1 MERTDRRLSTQERR
15 AVDTYVVGV
24 GMTNFGK
31 LVGAT
36 LGSLALQ
43 AAQQTLGD
51 AGADVTTVDTVVFA
65 NAFQGA
71 LDGQHSVRGQMA
83 LRDLALGGVGVINV
97 ENACASASTAL
108 NVAVAQVGSGMA
120 DVALAIGAEKMTGV
134 PVDLVANGF
143 DGCWDVARKVESLAL
158 LDAIGST
165 ARPESDFE
173 ENPDRSV
180 FMDIYA
186 ALAKSHMGRFGT
198 TVRQLAAVAAKN
210 HLHSEHNPRAQYQRR
225 FTIDEVLA
233 ARGVVWPF
241 TTPMCSPLSDGA
253 AAALVCS
260 RAALRRFPDARPVR
274 LRSSVVMSGAAR
286 DPDDL
291 DRHVSR
297 RAAHELAG
305 IGPEDIDVAEV
316 HDATAFGEIQQ
327 TENLGL
333 CKAGEG
339 GVMAERGETSLSG
352 SVPVNPSGGLESRG
366 HPVGAT
372 GLAQIFEL
380 VTQLRGAAVNRQ
392 VRGARIAVAENGG
405 GLLGVE
411 EAAASVTVL
420 EAVQS

>member
-1 MERTDRRLSTQERR
+1 MTRFGRRP
-15 AVDTYVVGV
+15 
-24 GMTNFGK
+24 
-31 LVGAT
+31 GAT
-36 LGSLALQ
+36 VGSLAV
-43 AAQQTLGD
+43 AAALATLDDADTD
-51 AGADVTTVDTVVFA
+51 AGTVDTAVFG

-71 LDGQHSVRGQMA
+71 IERQHSVRGQMA
-83 LRDLALGGVGVINV
+83 LEQLGLGGIGVVNV
-97 ENACASASTAL
+97 ENACAGASTAL

-120 DVALAIGAEKMTGV
+120 DVALAVGAERMTGV

-143 DGCWDVARKVESLAL
+143 EGCWDVSRKSESLAL
-158 LDAIGST
+158 LDAMGST
-165 ARPESDFE
+165 ATPESDVD

-186 ALAKSHMGRFGT
+186 AFAKHHMSRFGT
-198 TVRQLAAVAAKN
+198 TVRQLAAVASKN
-210 HLHSEHNPRAQYQRR
+210 HAHSVHNPHAQYQRA
-225 FTIDEVLA
+225 FTVDEVLA

-260 RAALRRFPDARPVR
+260 RAALRRFPGARPVR
-274 LRSSVVMSGAAR
+274 LRASVLMSGAAR
-286 DPDDL
+286 DADDL

-297 RAAHELAG
+297 RAAQRAYELAG

-327 TENLGL
+327 TENLGM
-333 CKAGEG
+333 CKPGEG

-366 HPVGAT
+366 HPIGAT

-380 VTQLRGAAVNRQ
+380 VTQLRGAAGNRQ

-411 EAAASVTVL
+411 EAAAAVTVL